1 MEMMGPCLTLHDAMK
16 RQRQPSPQ
24 QPTEPPGVLYAVIGR
39 SDNEPVIYHMNLPWT
54 RADQLRVRRE
64 ATTGQPCFVVP
75 MRAWHDDPLAALRR
89 AEQERFGAQ

>member
-1 MEMMGPCLTLHDAMK
+1 MK